1 MFKMIN
7 RLLEFSG
14 EEKQRFIKS
23 FIFGGINSI
32 FEILPITAIIVV
44 LSGILEQNMNMSHI
58 YSSFGIMLVSI
69 LGQIFFGNF
78 SINGGI
84 HASYKMCTT
93 KRLEIGEK
101 MKRIPMGYFSENR
114 LGELTSI
121 VTTTLADVEN
131 TAKEIFQHMIN
142 GFIFAILIN
151 LWLLTFE
158 WRLGLV
164 SIVGL
169 GVSMIVF
176 SILQNKSKIISPE
189 RQEAQISLVVTIL
202 EYIQGMGVVKAF
214 SLGNQTKESV
224 LNAIEESRDI
234 NIKTER
240 VFSNLGS
247 LYQCIFKFL
256 STIILL
262 GSSYLLIGGEITTQ
276 KAVMLVVSSSM
287 LYKTVE
293 VAGSISALVRVLEY
307 SMDKVDEA
315 LNAPILDE
323 NGKDI
328 YPSKCEIEFKN
339 VSFGYDEK
347 FVLKNINLV
356 IPEKKTTA
364 LIGPS
369 GSGKSTLCHLISRFW
384 DINQGEILLG
394 GVNIKEYSYE
404 SLMKNISAVF
414 QNVYLFED
422 TVKNNIGFG
431 NPVATMEEIIYV
443 AKKARCHD
451 FIIALP
457 NGYDTVIGEGGST
470 ISGGEKQRISI
481 ARAML
486 KNAPI
491 IVLDEATS
499 SLDPENEQDVTFA
512 LEQLCKEKTVIMIAH
527 RLSTVENADQIIVL
541 NQGEI
546 SQKGTHKDL
555 ISQDGIYQNFLSIR
569 KQAIGWK
576 L

>member
-7 RLLEFSG
+7 RLLDFSG

-44 LSGILEQNMNMSHI
+44 LSGILEQNMNMSHV
-58 YSSFGIMLVSI
+58 YSSLGIMLVSI

-114 LGELTSI
+114 LGKLTSI

-131 TAKEIFQHMIN
+131 TAKEIFQQMIN

-158 WRLGLV
+158 WRLGFI

-176 SILQNKSKIISPE
+176 SVLQNKSKIISPE

-214 SLGNQTKESV
+214 SLGNQTKEAV
-224 LNAIEESRDI
+224 LNAVEESRDI

-323 NGKDI
+323 NRKDI
-328 YPSKCEIEFKN
+328 SPIKCEIEFKN

-347 FVLKNINLV
+347 PVLKNINLV

-422 TVKNNIGFG
+422 TIKNNIGFG
-431 NPVATMEEIIYV
+431 NPSATMEGIIDV

-451 FIIALP
+451 FITALP

-546 SQKGTHKDL
+546 SQKGAHKDL
-555 ISQDGIYQNFLSIR
+555 ISQEGIYQNFLSIR